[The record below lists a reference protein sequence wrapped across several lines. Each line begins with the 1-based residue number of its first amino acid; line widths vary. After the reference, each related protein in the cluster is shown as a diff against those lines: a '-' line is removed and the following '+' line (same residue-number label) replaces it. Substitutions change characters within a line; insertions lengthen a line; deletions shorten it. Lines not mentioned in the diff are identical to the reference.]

1 MSKPKRVDEVF
12 IFVVRD
18 DDGGEGMPAS
28 SHGSMTFALI
38 GADPAGLDSFRRI
51 GRQMA
56 TQLRR
61 PIRLLRFS
69 RRTEVEVFEPESE
82 GHA

>member
-1 MSKPKRVDEVF
+1 
-12 IFVVRD
+12 
-18 DDGGEGMPAS
+18 
-28 SHGSMTFALI
+28 
-38 GADPAGLDSFRRI
+38 
-51 GRQMA
+51 MA